1 MKRFAIS
8 LCGFFFGL
16 LVAWVFM
23 YTLSR
28 VHWFKP
34 DHIATGCHELGKC
47 PTPWWVLPV
56 LVSFFFGPAIA
67 FGTLNAVAWKRW
79 SARKWTL
86 WSVAILIVTA
96 TLYMVDSVMK

>member
-1 MKRFAIS
+1 
-8 LCGFFFGL
+8 
-16 LVAWVFM
+16 M

-28 VHWFKP
+28 VQWFKP

-56 LVSFFFGPAIA
+56 LVSYFFGPAIA

-79 SARKWTL
+79 SARKWAL